1 MNKKPKQAAPKQLK
15 KAEYEELGRIVAAI
29 YETGYLNKAQSFKMS
44 FVKGMFQ
51 GFGGVIGATILVALL
66 LWTLSFFDELPFLGD
81 LVNTVET
88 TVQQKGQ

>member
-1 MNKKPKQAAPKQLK
+1 MNKKPKQTTPKKLTK
-15 KAEYEELGRIVAAI
+15 TEYEELGRIVAAI

-66 LWTLSFFDELPFLGD
+66 LWTLSFFDEVPFLGD
-81 LVNTVET
+81 IVNSVEN
-88 TVQQKGQ
+88 TVQQNKQ